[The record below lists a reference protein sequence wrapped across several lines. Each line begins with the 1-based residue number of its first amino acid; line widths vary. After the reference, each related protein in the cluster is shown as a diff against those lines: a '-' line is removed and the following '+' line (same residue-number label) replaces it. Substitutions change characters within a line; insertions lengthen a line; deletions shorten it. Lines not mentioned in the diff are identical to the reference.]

1 MMSKKNFLGK
11 FLLILKIKNTMYL
24 KNIKLWN
31 FRKFGDNGEYDI
43 NKPNLSLNFTKG
55 LNVLIGEND
64 SGKTA
69 IIDAIKIVLKTHA
82 YEWIKIEH
90 DDFFDNSNKFRIE
103 ILFEE
108 LNDDEA
114 KHFTEWLTWNGT
126 GENAQPTLKIF
137 FEATKNQERI
147 ISTDVKAGSTNEG
160 TILTSEARDF
170 LKVTY
175 LKPLRD
181 AKNELIPK
189 KNSRLAQIF
198 QEHEA
203 FKGQN
208 DTHLLVELF
217 KKFNEDIKKYFEGK
231 DNNDALLSEE
241 NQKGKELKS
250 EIDKYLKSFYDNSK
264 ETDIKV
270 VEANLKNILEKL
282 ELLIKD
288 EKNIGLGTLNRLFM
302 ASELLHLNKRNYE
315 GLRLGLIEELEAHL
329 HPQAQ
334 MQVIESLQNQENIQL
349 ILTTH
354 SPNLA
359 SKVKLENLIICSK
372 SNAFPLGRNYTKLK
386 TTDYPYLERFLDVTK
401 SNLFFS
407 KGVIFVEGISEEIII
422 PSLTKILKRFYVI
435 DKDLTEAGVSVIS
448 IGNTSF
454 LRYSKIFQRV
464 KRPFLEIPVSVI
476 TDLDL
481 RPQEYSTKYNIPQN
495 KRKEKKIISEFNVD
509 EYLEIKKKGIENQF
523 VKVFISSAWTLEYCI
538 ALHPILRKTLYKAI
552 IQSNEELRADSYSG
566 LKPTKMKIR
575 DISEL
580 DFERKWEVFSMNKS
594 NEEIAFQIM
603 YDFIENKKT
612 SKSII
617 SLYFSKFLE
626 NDINDINQ
634 IMVENNPIEYLIN
647 AIKYAC
653 NC

>member
-1 MMSKKNFLGK
+1 
-11 FLLILKIKNTMYL
+11 MYL

-231 DNNDALLSEE
+231 DNNDELLSEE

-372 SNAFPLGRNYTKLK
+372 SNAFPLGKNYTKLEEV
-386 TTDYPYLERFLDVTK
+386 DYKFLERFLDTTK
-401 SNLFFS
+401 ANLFFA
-407 KGVIFVEGISEEIII
+407 KGLILVEGWSEEILL
-422 PSLTKILKRFYVI
+422 PALAKLLKRI
-435 DKDLTEAGVSVIS
+435 GTISKDLTEAGVSVIN
-448 IGNTSF
+448 IGSTAHHNF
-454 LRYSKIFQRV
+454 SKIFLR
-464 KRPFLEIPVSVI
+464 KEEPYFSLPVSIV
-476 TDLDL
+476 TDTDIKFYKKTPRKDDEENVVKDENGKIIYNYEKENL
-481 RPQEYSTKYNIPQN
+481 RDIVGKVKQKTIQLNTKFDEQIVKSFLTKYWTLEFALCNSQSLGEIFKTISRNIHSGSNWDNFEQELARKLIN
-495 KRKEKKIISEFNVD
+495 KGFDKVECAYLLAEEIEKINE
-509 EYLEIKKKGIENQF
+509 LEIKK
-523 VKVFISSAWTLEYCI
+523 
-538 ALHPILRKTLYKAI
+538 
-552 IQSNEELRADSYSG
+552 
-566 LKPTKMKIR
+566 
-575 DISEL
+575 
-580 DFERKWEVFSMNKS
+580 
-594 NEEIAFQIM
+594 
-603 YDFIENKKT
+603 
-612 SKSII
+612 
-617 SLYFSKFLE
+617 
-626 NDINDINQ
+626 NDTIN
-634 IMVENNPIEYLIN
+634 YLIN